1 MLHFGT
7 TASHHLRLLFNITD
21 IYRYAPPHLIGEKLN
36 NSGETTPVT
45 VRLIHELENYR
56 GMVPVLKYVRGE
68 AFSDKHWIEMY
79 NLLGI
84 PSSTTIDKLTFGN
97 FLQVMIESVLPY

>member
-1 MLHFGT
+1 M
-7 TASHHLRLLFNITD
+7 
-21 IYRYAPPHLIGEKLN
+21 
-36 NSGETTPVT
+36 
-45 VRLIHELENYR
+45 RLIHELEKYR

-97 FLQVMIESVLPY
+97 FLQVRMDGWSFLLFNHYITVEGKIKKV